1 MQTLLGNLMNWD
13 AIGAMGEWA
22 GAIGVI
28 ATLVY
33 LAGQLK
39 QNTKAL
45 HASIYQAY
53 VAGTFSFADTA
64 IENAQQM
71 TDILQHSDFNQLNPE
86 QRNRCNGYF
95 LKSFTFMESHF
106 LHHRAGSLD
115 DDVFEAKMRSSVDFI
130 ARIPLARKAW
140 GDATSRYGIV
150 PEFVDYM
157 ERRLQTDT
165 N

>member
-1 MQTLLGNLMNWD
+1 MNWD
-13 AIGAMGEWA
+13 VIGATGEWA

-45 HASIYQAY
+45 RSSTYQAY
-53 VAGTFSFADTA
+53 VSGSFSFADTL

-71 TDILQHSDFNQLNPE
+71 SDVLQHSDFSQLNPE
-86 QRNRCNGYF
+86 QQHRCNGYF
-95 LKSFTFMESHF
+95 LKAFTFMESHY
-106 LHHRAGSLD
+106 LHHRDGSLD
-115 DDVFEAKMRSSVDFI
+115 DDVFEAKMRSSMNFI
-130 ARIPLARKAW
+130 TSTPLARKSW
-140 GDATSRYGIV
+140 GAASSFGLV
-150 PEFVDYM
+150 PEFVDYLNH
-157 ERRLQTDT
+157 RLEADA

>member
-1 MQTLLGNLMNWD
+1 MNWD
-13 AIGAMGEWA
+13 AIGATGEWA

-45 HASIYQAY
+45 RSSTYQAY
-53 VAGTFSFADTA
+53 VAGSFSFGDTVV
-64 IENAQQM
+64 ENAQQ
-71 TDILQHSDFNQLNPE
+71 ISELLQHDDFSQLNPE
-86 QRNRCNGYF
+86 QLYRCNGYF

-115 DDVFEAKMRSSVDFI
+115 DDVFEAKMRSSVDWI
-130 ARIPLARKAW
+130 SSIPLARKSW
-140 GDATSRYGIV
+140 PDATNRYGIV
-150 PEFVDYM
+150 PEFVDYI
-157 ERRLQTDT
+157 ERRLPADA